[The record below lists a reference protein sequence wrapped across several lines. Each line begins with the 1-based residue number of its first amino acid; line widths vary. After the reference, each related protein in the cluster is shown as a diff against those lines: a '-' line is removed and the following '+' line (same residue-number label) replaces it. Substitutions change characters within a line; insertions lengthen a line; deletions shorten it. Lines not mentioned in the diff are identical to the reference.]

1 MGTDAV
7 RAEWQHSPHRFFR
20 RVPKRSAWAFRST
33 TPWANGPLG
42 QLKVLPMK
50 IYLKKSAWGQLT
62 LIFTL
67 ACFAFSPTAL
77 AVTPADGDYR
87 NQNTAKDALFR
98 FTAGI
103 DNTALGL
110 MRWTTLWRVGSGL
123 AQAVST
129 SHVMCTRRP
138 C

>member
-1 MGTDAV
+1 
-7 RAEWQHSPHRFFR
+7 
-20 RVPKRSAWAFRST
+20 
-33 TPWANGPLG
+33 
-42 QLKVLPMK
+42 MK

-67 ACFAFSPTAL
+67 ARFAFSPAAL

-103 DNTALGL
+103 DIIQRKIVWCWQHALSL
-110 MRWTTLWRVGSGL
+110 
-123 AQAVST
+123 
-129 SHVMCTRRP
+129 HVANLQTQ
-138 C
+138 